1 MLSVSGWSVLSISD
15 HSVFVELVFALPVS
29 LYMDVPCPS
38 PLWICFMF
46 QLLSSILLFFIAF
59 FTIGVSVLMFN
70 IVWWGIG
77 VLNLVMS

>member
-15 HSVFVELVFALPVS
+15 HLVVVVPVFALPVS
-29 LYMDVPCPS
+29 LYIDVPCPS
-38 PLWICFMF
+38 PPWICLMF

-59 FTIGVSVLMFN
+59 FTIGVRVFLFN
-70 IVWWGIG
+70 IVWWSIG